1 MDKSKIL
8 YLCFSITIFILF
20 FQKYICIEKLKDTL
34 RIRKLNN
41 INYLCDKAGQYV
53 LKRYSKRY
61 DAKIFAK
68 KKPNKAQQ
76 AIIDYL
82 RYSKY
87 KYIRNYFPRLALF
100 FFFLVLDII
109 FLILWI
115 TCCGCRCCKCGLF
128 KQASNASNSN
138 KCPLLFSIMI
148 CYILITIFCILM
160 LFLINPFIKRI
171 NGVGCSLY
179 SVLEHIKSGTTN
191 IYSLIEE
198 KWPGLLVLRETLIM
212 AENQLRQVSQNKQIN
227 DIINFAIL
235 NYTFLQNDTCG
246 IKTVLKPDNFQE
258 GVNNL
263 TKLLNT
269 TKYIS
274 FNKSIS
280 NIDETYNDIIDIEN
294 DEFDKIHDSIQL
306 LINRALKIVIFTF
319 YLFAICFIVISILLF
334 YLLPTHKFRIAYGI
348 IWNISMFLMIISI
361 LISIVL
367 GTMTYLLKDAR
378 VVIQYIVSPENYF
391 RENPILIRSESFIIE
406 LLEKCVNGNGIIE
419 NTQIKYLMGEFSQT
433 QPKYTKIVTQLQQL
447 DCSNNIQSEMAKNSL
462 INGLAT
468 MLKIMSDA
476 SNLGKGDNHC
486 IFAKNEEMV
495 IFEILLSS
503 SKYGT
508 ILCSFSFL
516 IGIFFGISVFFGIL
530 LNYNKYSIIGNKS
543 KETTVDINN
552 NNSIGEL
559 NI

>member
-1 MDKSKIL
+1 MDKSKIF
-8 YLCFSITIFILF
+8 YFCFSITICILF
-20 FQKYICIEKLKDTL
+20 IQKFICIEKLKATL

-41 INYLCDKAGQYV
+41 IDYLCDKAGEYV
-53 LKRYSKRY
+53 LKRYSKSY

-87 KYIRNYFPRLALF
+87 KYIRNYYPRLALF

-109 FLILWI
+109 FVILWI
-115 TCCGCRCCKCGLF
+115 TCCGCCCCKCGLF
-128 KQASNASNSN
+128 KQASKASNLN
-138 KCPLLFSIMI
+138 KCPLLISIMI
-148 CYILITIFCILM
+148 CYILVAIFSILM
-160 LFLINPFIKRI
+160 LILINPFTKRI
-171 NGVGCSLY
+171 NGVGCALY
-179 SVLEHIKSGTTN
+179 SVLEHIKFGTTN
-191 IYSLIEE
+191 IYSLIKE
-198 KWPGLLVLRETLIM
+198 KWPGLLVLKETLIM
-212 AENQLRQVSQNKQIN
+212 AENQLREVSQSKQIN

-246 IKTVLKPDNFQE
+246 IKTVLKPDDFQK

-280 NIDETYNDIIDIEN
+280 NIDETYNDINDIEN
-294 DEFDKIHDSIQL
+294 DEFDNVHDSIRS

-319 YLFAICFIVISILLF
+319 YLFVICFIVFSILLF
-334 YLLPTHKFRIAYGI
+334 YLLSTHKFRIAYGI
-348 IWNISMFLMIISI
+348 IWNISMFLMILSI
-361 LISIVL
+361 LISLIL

-378 VVIQYIVSPENYF
+378 IVIQYIVSPENYF
-391 RENPILIRSESFIIE
+391 REDPILIRSKSFIVE

-462 INGLAT
+462 ITGLAT

-476 SNLGKGDNHC
+476 SNLGKGDNYC
-486 IFAKNEEMV
+486 IFAKNEEML

-503 SKYGT
+503 TKFG
-508 ILCSFSFL
+508 ICLCSFSFL
-516 IGIFFGISVFFGIL
+516 IGIFLGISVILGIL
-530 LNYNKYSIIGNKS
+530 LNYKYSNIDNKP

-552 NNSIGEL
+552 NSIGNL
-559 NI
+559 KL

>member
-1 MDKSKIL
+1 MDKTKIL
-8 YLCFSITIFILF
+8 YLCFSITICILF
-20 FQKYICIEKLKDTL
+20 IQKYIYIEKLKDRL

-41 INYLCDKAGQYV
+41 INYLCDKAGEYV
-53 LKRYSKRY
+53 LERYSKSY

-76 AIIDYL
+76 ALIDYL

-87 KYIRNYFPRLALF
+87 KYIRNYYPRLALF

-109 FLILWI
+109 FLIFWI
-115 TCCGCRCCKCGLF
+115 TCCGCCCCKCGLF
-128 KQASNASNSN
+128 KRASNASNIN
-138 KCPLLFSIMI
+138 KCPLLFTIMI
-148 CYILITIFCILM
+148 CYILIIIFCILM
-160 LFLINPFIKRI
+160 LILINPFTKRI

-179 SVLEHIKSGTTN
+179 SVLEHIKLGTTN
-191 IYSLIEE
+191 IYSLIKE

-212 AENQLRQVSQNKQIN
+212 AENQLRQVSQSKQIN
-227 DIINFAIL
+227 DIINYAIL

-246 IKTVLKPDNFQE
+246 IKTILKPDDFQK

-280 NIDETYNDIIDIEN
+280 NIDETYNDINDIEN
-294 DEFDKIHDSIQL
+294 DEFDNIHDSIRS
-306 LINRALKIVIFTF
+306 LINRALKIVIFIL
-319 YLFAICFIVISILLF
+319 YLFVICFIVISIALF
-334 YLLPTHKFRIAYGI
+334 YLLSTQKFRIAYGI
-348 IWNISMFLMIISI
+348 IWNISMFLMILSI
-361 LISIVL
+361 LISIIL

-378 VVIQYIVSPENYF
+378 AVIQYIVSPENYF
-391 RENPILIRSESFIIE
+391 REDPILIPSKSFIVE

-462 INGLAT
+462 ITGLAT

-476 SNLGKGDNHC
+476 SNFGNGDNHC

-503 SKYGT
+503 TKFGT
-508 ILCSFSFL
+508 CLCSFSFL
-516 IGIFFGISVFFGIL
+516 IGIFLGISVILGIL
-530 LNYNKYSIIGNKS
+530 LNYKYSTIDNKP
-543 KETTVDINN
+543 KETSVDINN
-552 NNSIGEL
+552 NSIGYL